1 MFRMKAR
8 LRILARNF
16 CTSDAKQSSISDSKY
31 NLWSKYLVLLKER
44 PIMTKCLTSGLLSC
58 GADVVCQLQFADK
71 TVAKEGSGLDTWR
84 VLKFSGIGTFFVG
97 PVLHYWYGFLSRR
110 FIGASLFSTVQ
121 RVALDQLFFAPLFI
135 PAFFSIILILDG
147 KPELIVDKLKSDWAS
162 TMVTNYS
169 VWIPAMF
176 LNFKFVPPTLQVLF
190 SNGVGFGWNI
200 YLSYMSYKVDEPSE
214 VGIEITKTTE
224 IQAVEK

>member
-8 LRILARNF
+8 LRILASNF
-16 CTSDAKQSSISDSKY
+16 CTNNKRRSSTSESNY
-31 NLWSKYLVLLKER
+31 NLWSKYLTLLKDR
-44 PIMTKCLTSGLLSC
+44 PILTKCVTSGLLSC
-58 GADVVCQLQFADK
+58 GADVVCQLQFAEK
-71 TVAKEGSGLDTWR
+71 TVDKKDTVLDAWR
-84 VLKFSGIGTFFVG
+84 VLKFSGIGAFFVG

-110 FIGASLFSTVQ
+110 FIGASLFTTVQ

-200 YLSYMSYKVDEPSE
+200 YLSYMSYKVDETAE
-214 VGIEITKTTE
+214 DGVGIVNAIES
-224 IQAVEK
+224 QVVEK

>member
-8 LRILARNF
+8 LASKFCISNARRSS
-16 CTSDAKQSSISDSKY
+16 TSVSNY
-31 NLWSKYLVLLKER
+31 NLWSKYLTLLKER
-44 PIMTKCLTSGLLSC
+44 PILTKCVTSGLLSC

-71 TVAKEGSGLDTWR
+71 TVDKEDTVLDAWR
-84 VLKFSGIGTFFVG
+84 VLKFSGIGAFFVG

-110 FIGASLFSTVQ
+110 FIGASLFSTIQ

-162 TMVTNYS
+162 TMITNYS

-200 YLSYMSYKVDEPSE
+200 YLSHMSYKVDEE
-214 VGIEITKTTE
+214 VVVGIEIADAIE
-224 IQAVEK
+224 SPSVEK

>member
-1 MFRMKAR
+1 MKAR
-8 LRILARNF
+8 LRTLASNF
-16 CTSDAKQSSISDSKY
+16 CINNTRRSSTSENNY
-31 NLWSKYLVLLKER
+31 NLWSKYLTLLKER
-44 PIMTKCLTSGLLSC
+44 PILTKCVTSGLLSC

-71 TVAKEGSGLDTWR
+71 TVDKKDTDLDAWR
-84 VLKFSGIGTFFVG
+84 VLKFSGIGAFFVG
-97 PVLHYWYGFLSRR
+97 PVLHYWYGFLASR
-110 FIGASLFSTVQ
+110 FIGASLFTTVQ

-147 KPELIVDKLKSDWAS
+147 KPELIVDKLQSDWAS
-162 TMVTNYS
+162 TMITNYS

-200 YLSYMSYKVDEPSE
+200 YLSYMSYKVDETAE
-214 VGIEITKTTE
+214 VGTE
-224 IQAVEK
+224 IVNTIGSQSVEK